1 MQIAN
6 CKLQNEEKR
15 EDFQVNDIIIPKDW
29 EELLKR
35 IKTNGILNIVMVIG
49 ATDTGKSTLC
59 QFLYRNLGTPS
70 ELAALID
77 ADLGQSVIGPP
88 TTVGLSISKVS
99 SRMLHPAGMRFVG
112 STSPRAHMLQTI
124 VAVKKLVEKAI
135 AMKARN
141 IVIDTS
147 GFIEGAIGREFK
159 FQKIDL
165 VGPTHVV
172 ALEKEKEF
180 SLLLRNISYRK
191 GTTICRIKVSKEL
204 VKCKSYERR
213 KLYRRE
219 RFKSYFEN
227 SELRFLSLREIGLHG
242 MIPNFRK
249 KQNWEYLIL
258 GLCDSDNNTLSL
270 AITKDIDLS
279 KGLITFISP
288 IKNLESVRSIQFGSI
303 YISQN
308 GEEL

>member
-1 MQIAN
+1 MTEQM
-6 CKLQNEEKR
+6 
-15 EDFQVNDIIIPKDW
+15 NDIVIPKDW

-35 IKTNGILNIVMVIG
+35 IKTHGVLNIIMVIG
-49 ATDTGKSTLC
+49 TIDTGKSTLC
-59 QFLYRNLGTPS
+59 QFLYQNLSTQSGF
-70 ELAALID
+70 AALID
-77 ADLGQSVIGPP
+77 SDLGQSTIGPP
-88 TTVGLSISKVS
+88 TTIGLSISKVS
-99 SRMLHPAGMRFVG
+99 SGMLDPTSIRFVG

-165 VGPTHVV
+165 IGPTHVI
-172 ALEKEKEF
+172 ALEKETEC
-180 SLLLRNISYRK
+180 SLLLKNISYRK
-191 GTTICRIKVSKEL
+191 RTTIFRLKISEDL

-213 KLYRRE
+213 KHYRNE

-227 SELRFLSLREIGLHG
+227 AKLKSLSLGEIGLHG
-242 MIPNFRK
+242 MIPNFMKR
-249 KQNWEYLIL
+249 QNWENLIL
-258 GLCDSDNNTLSL
+258 GLCDSDNNTISL

-279 KGLITFISP
+279 QGLITFISP
-288 IKNLESVRSIQFGSI
+288 IKNLEGVRSIQFGSI
-303 YISQN
+303 YISKN